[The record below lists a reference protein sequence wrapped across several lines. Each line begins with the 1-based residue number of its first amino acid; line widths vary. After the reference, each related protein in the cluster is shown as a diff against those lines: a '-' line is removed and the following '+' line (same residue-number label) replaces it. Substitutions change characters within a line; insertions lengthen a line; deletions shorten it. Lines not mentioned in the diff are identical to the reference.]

1 MAGVTP
7 TDEVAARAKLAELTQ
22 EHRDLDAA
30 IAALSAAGSPD
41 LLQLS
46 RLKKRKLQLKDEITE
61 INNRLLP
68 DIIA

>member
-30 IAALSAAGSPD
+30 IAALSTSGNPD

-61 INNRLLP
+61 INNGLPP

>member
-7 TDEVAARAKLAELTQ
+7 TDEVAARAKLAQLTQ
-22 EHRDLDAA
+22 EHRDLDTA
-30 IAALSAAGSPD
+30 IEALQDSGSVD

-61 INNRLLP
+61 INNGLLP